1 MTDRVLTA
9 REALDWGLVNRVVP
23 DGALLEQAERLAAGL
38 AEGPTR
44 AYGGVKRLVQTGL
57 TDSLESQMERE
68 SRFIAEM
75 AGTADGVEG
84 VRAFVEKRKP
94 RFTGA

>member
-1 MTDRVLTA
+1 M
-9 REALDWGLVNRVVP
+9 
-23 DGALLEQAERLAAGL
+23 QA
-38 AEGPTR
+38 
-44 AYGGVKRLVQTGL
+44 GL

-75 AGTADGVEG
+75 VGTADGMEG
-84 VRAFVEKRKP
+84 VRAFVKKRKP